1 MDVQLEFSALLDRQ
15 IGWLFTLE
23 DASDVNTSQPVGI
36 EDFTAVARQP
46 ACCGER
52 ARLKFAKPC
61 ASAGEQGVGTDN
73 EPARAQLRELSKDAL
88 EITLVAGIQN
98 MKRDAEAASRGQC
111 SRGLGLRKHRIGRI
125 DEEAHNIG
133 LWHELVQ
140 QLQPLRSDEC
150 IELRNTC
157 DVLAWLVEV
166 CDEAK
171 LDRIKTGLEDDRNGR
186 FRGPRCERCRC
197 AGRSDHITSP
207 LTPS

>member
-15 IGWLFTLE
+15 IGWLFPLE

-52 ARLKFAKPC
+52 AVLKDCGHRVARRKFAKPC

-150 IELRNTC
+150 LELRNTC
-157 DVLAWLVEV
+157 DVLAWLVE
-166 CDEAK
+166 
-171 LDRIKTGLEDDRNGR
+171 
-186 FRGPRCERCRC
+186 
-197 AGRSDHITSP
+197 
-207 LTPS
+207 